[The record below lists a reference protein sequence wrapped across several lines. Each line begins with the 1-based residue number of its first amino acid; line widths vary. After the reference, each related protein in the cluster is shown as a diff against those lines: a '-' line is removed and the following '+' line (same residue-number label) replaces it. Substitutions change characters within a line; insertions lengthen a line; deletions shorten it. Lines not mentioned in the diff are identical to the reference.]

1 MLRQQ
6 TINKLRKMN
15 MGPVVD
21 AAASIDGSAGG
32 LSKEEWLDILVD
44 RLYEERMTTK
54 VNNLIRA
61 ARLPCPGAH
70 IEDLI
75 TDADRELDIGL
86 IDRLATCAYIA
97 KGHNVIVL
105 GASGAGKSWLVSA
118 LALSEC
124 RQLYRVECVSMPEM
138 VDELGTLRYDPIA
151 HAKRTKQL
159 KNRQLLVID
168 DWLLKETKPEAVDEL
183 FAVVDARTRAR
194 KSTVVC
200 AQYRV
205 EGWPSRMGDY
215 PAAES
220 IVDRLKNN
228 AYVIELKGEV
238 SMRERCMDEELR
250 AYAERQKKG

>member
-1 MLRQQ
+1 MLKQQ
-6 TINKLRKMN
+6 TADKLRKMN
-15 MGPVVD
+15 MQPMVD
-21 AAASIDGSAGG
+21 AASSVDGASGN
-32 LSKEEWLDILVD
+32 LTKEEWLDILVD
-44 RLYEERMTTK
+44 RLYEERMATK
-54 VNNLIRA
+54 VNNLIKA
-61 ARLPCPGAH
+61 ANLPCPDAY

-86 IDRLATCAYIA
+86 IDRLASCAYIP

-118 LALSEC
+118 LALSAC
-124 RQLYRVECVSMPEM
+124 RQFYRVECVSMPEM

-151 HAKRTKQL
+151 HAKRVKQLKTKQL
-159 KNRQLLVID
+159 LVVD

-183 FAVVDARTRAR
+183 YAVVDARTRAK
-194 KSTVVC
+194 KSTIVC

-228 AYVIELKGEV
+228 AYTVELKGEV

-250 AYAERQKKG
+250 AYAQCQNEN

>member
-1 MLRQQ
+1 MCRCLEP
-6 TINKLRKMN
+6 TCYAKCRKTQAQ
-15 MGPVVD
+15 V
-21 AAASIDGSAGG
+21 A
-32 LSKEEWLDILVD
+32 LLW
-44 RLYEERMTTK
+44 
-54 VNNLIRA
+54 
-61 ARLPCPGAH
+61 RLP
-70 IEDLI
+70 LRI
-75 TDADRELDIGL
+75 TR
-86 IDRLATCAYIA
+86 RF
-97 KGHNVIVL
+97 
-105 GASGAGKSWLVSA
+105 A
-118 LALSEC
+118 L
-124 RQLYRVECVSMPEM
+124 
-138 VDELGTLRYDPIA
+138 
-151 HAKRTKQL
+151 
-159 KNRQLLVID
+159 D

-183 FAVVDARTRAR
+183 FAVVDARARAR

>member
-1 MLRQQ
+1 MLKQQ
-6 TINKLRKMN
+6 TVQKLKKMN
-15 MGPVVD
+15 MQPMVD
-21 AAASIDGSAGG
+21 AATSVDGAAGN
-32 LSKEEWLDILVD
+32 LTKEEWLDILVD
-44 RLYEERMTTK
+44 RLFEDRMATK
-54 VNNLIRA
+54 VNNLIKA
-61 ARLPCPGAH
+61 AHLPCPEAY

-118 LALSEC
+118 LALSAC
-124 RQLYRVECVSMPEM
+124 RQFYRVECVSMPEM
-138 VDELGTLRYDPIA
+138 VDELGTLRYDPNA
-151 HAKRTKQL
+151 HARRVKQL
-159 KNRQLLVID
+159 KSKSLLVVD

-183 FAVVDARTRAR
+183 FAVVDARTRAK
-194 KSTVVC
+194 KSTIVC

-205 EGWPSRMGDY
+205 EGWPKRMGDY

-228 AYVIELKGEV
+228 AYVVELKGEA

-250 AYAERQKKG
+250 AYAEQKKD

>member
-1 MLRQQ
+1 MLKQQ
-6 TINKLRKMN
+6 TVQKLKKMN
-15 MGPVVD
+15 MQPMVD
-21 AAASIDGSAGG
+21 AATSVDGAAGN
-32 LSKEEWLDILVD
+32 LTKEEWLDILVD
-44 RLYEERMTTK
+44 RLFEDRMATK
-54 VNNLIRA
+54 VNNLIKA
-61 ARLPCPGAH
+61 AHLPCPEAY

-86 IDRLATCAYIA
+86 IDRLATCAYIP

-118 LALSEC
+118 LALSAC
-124 RQLYRVECVSMPEM
+124 RQFYRVECVSMPEM
-138 VDELGTLRYDPIA
+138 VDELGTLRYDPNA
-151 HAKRTKQL
+151 HAKRVKQL
-159 KNRQLLVID
+159 KSKNLLVVD

-183 FAVVDARTRAR
+183 FAVVDARTRAK
-194 KSTVVC
+194 KSTIVC

-205 EGWPSRMGDY
+205 EGWPKRMGDY

-228 AYVIELKGEV
+228 AYTVELKGEV

-250 AYAERQKKG
+250 AYAEQKKD

>member
-1 MLRQQ
+1 MLKQQ
-6 TINKLRKMN
+6 TVNKLKKMN
-15 MGPVVD
+15 MAPMVD
-21 AAASIDGSAGG
+21 AAASVDGASGG

-44 RLYEERMTTK
+44 RLYEQRMATK

-105 GASGAGKSWLVSA
+105 GASGAGKSWLASA
-118 LALSEC
+118 LALSAC
-124 RQLYRVECVSMPEM
+124 RQLYRVECLSMPEM
-138 VDELGTLRYDPIA
+138 VDELDTLCYDPIA
-151 HAKRTKQL
+151 HAKRAKQL
-159 KNRQLLVID
+159 KNKQLLVID

-183 FAVVDARTRAR
+183 FAVVDARARAR